1 MEEAGTESVKKADK
15 DKVKIKRRKSSKRPT
30 RKHSIKVRRK
40 RSQVRRSVSVRK
52 GKAVRTKS
60 FIVKRRSFLRPTK
73 WSSYL
78 RDERKGRFHIKLI
91 LKELTIS
98 FLDHFCQI

>member
-1 MEEAGTESVKKADK
+1 MEDTETETVTEKAEK
-15 DKVKIKRRKSSKRPT
+15 EKVKLKRRKSSKRPC
-30 RKHSIKVRRK
+30 RKHSIKVRRR

-60 FIVKRRSFLRPTK
+60 FIVKRRSFLRPAK

-78 RDERKGRFHIKLI
+78 RDERKGGFP
-91 LKELTIS
+91 
-98 FLDHFCQI
+98 QIYI